1 MNLVEYFIKLSFI
14 QKILQDKNNGKMS
27 NGYLFYSL
35 DSQTNKIAIDSLAMG
50 LLCKNNG
57 CFFCEDCVK
66 VKNNSHPDVSYYP
79 KDKSFSVADAKDI
92 IEQAY
97 KKPMISNIKIIMI
110 NDIDNSSIEAQNKLL
125 KIIEE
130 PPQNVIFLLS
140 SANMDKVLPTIKSR
154 VIKIEI
160 SPFTE
165 KQIKTIFEDYKNKNN
180 FDLAVLKGDGY
191 IGKTLSILNND
202 NYINLYNFCKNVV
215 CNLKKSSDVINFLS
229 FKLDKENFLDIL
241 KTLSSMYRDLL
252 IYCSNNT
259 NLISDVSLID
269 NFEQIKNEF
278 SQNSIIAILGLIDEA
293 NQRQNSNVSINLLF
307 ERLLVNIL
315 EVKYTCK

>member
-1 MNLVEYFIKLSFI
+1 MNLVEYFIKLPFI

-27 NGYLFYSL
+27 SGYLFYSL
-35 DSQTNKIAIDSLAMG
+35 DSQTNKIAIDSLAMA

-97 KKPMISNIKIIMI
+97 KKPMISNIKIIVI

-307 ERLLVNIL
+307 EKLLVNIL